1 MKNIVKKRLLL
12 GCLLAPPAPIVL
24 VYIAIL
30 PTTSINLVNELII
43 PSIAMSYM
51 GFIFVGIPVVYI
63 LNYLNKLSMIYLF
76 ISGFSFGLIYYTLLT
91 LYFSA
96 ENFQNLN
103 QENFIQLFTGSFF
116 GSGVSI
122 AFGYIVGVKLK

>member
-24 VYIAIL
+24 VYIVIL

-96 ENFQNLN
+96 ENLQNLN